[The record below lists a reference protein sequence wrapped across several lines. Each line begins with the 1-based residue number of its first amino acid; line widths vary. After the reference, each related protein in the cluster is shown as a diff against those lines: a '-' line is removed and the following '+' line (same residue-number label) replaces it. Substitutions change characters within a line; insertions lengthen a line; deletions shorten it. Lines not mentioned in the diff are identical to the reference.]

1 MTKNTR
7 FSPEVRQ
14 RAVRMV
20 LENQGEYDSQWATIC
35 SIAPKI
41 GCTPETL
48 RVWVRQ
54 HERDT
59 GGGDGGLTTA
69 ERQRLKELER
79 ENRELRRSNDI
90 LRQASAYFCEGGV
103 RPPLEKV
110 MPLLDKL
117 RKLYGVGPVCSELHI
132 APSTYYHCQQQRHH
146 PDKRS
151 ARAQRDDWLKKEI
164 LRVYDGNHQ
173 VYGVRKVWRQLLRE
187 GIRVARCTVARLM
200 AVMGLAGV
208 LRGKKV
214 RTTISRKAV
223 AAGDRVNRQFV
234 AERPD
239 QLWVADFTYVSTWQG
254 FVYVAFII
262 DVFAGYIVGWRVSSS
277 METTFVLDALEQALW
292 ARRPSGTVHHSDK
305 GSQYVSL
312 AYTQRL
318 KEAGLLASTG
328 STGDSY
334 DNAIAESI
342 NGLYKAEV
350 IHRKSWKNRAEVEL
364 ATLTW
369 VDWYNNRRL
378 LERLGHT
385 PPAEAE
391 KAYYASIGND
401 DLAAWVHR

>member
-1 MTKNTR
+1 TR

-14 RAVRMV
+14 RAIRMV
-20 LENQGEYDSQWATIC
+20 LESQDEYDSQWAAIC

-59 GGGDGGLTTA
+59 GGGDGGLTSA

-103 RPPLEKV
+103 RPPLEKM

-117 RKLYGVGPVCSELHI
+117 REQYGVGPVCSELHI

-151 ARAQRDDWLKKEI
+151 ARAQHDDWLKREI
-164 LRVYDGNHQ
+164 QRVYDENHQ

-200 AVMGLAGV
+200 AVMGLTGV

-214 RTTISRKAV
+214 RTTVSRKAV

-239 QLWVADFTYVSTWQG
+239 QLWVADFTWVSTWQG

-277 METTFVLDALEQALW
+277 METAFVLDALEQALW
-292 ARRPSGTVHHSDK
+292 ARRPSGTIHHSDK

-334 DNAIAESI
+334 DNAMAESI

-350 IHRKSWKNRAEVEL
+350 IHRKRWKNRAEVEL

-378 LERLGHT
+378 LGRLGHT

-391 KAYYASIGND
+391 KAYYASIGNND
-401 DLAAWVHR
+401 

>member
-1 MTKNTR
+1 NTR

-20 LENQGEYDSQWATIC
+20 LESQSEYDSQWATIC

-90 LRQASAYFCEGGV
+90 LRQASAYFGEGGV

-164 LRVYDGNHQ
+164 QRVYDENHK

-239 QLWVADFTYVSTWQG
+239 QLWVADFTYVSTWRG

-334 DNAIAESI
+334 DNAMAESI

-378 LERLGHT
+378 LERLGH
-385 PPAEAE
+385 
-391 KAYYASIGND
+391 
-401 DLAAWVHR
+401 

>member
-20 LENQGEYDSQWATIC
+20 LESQGEYDSQWATIC

-103 RPPLEKV
+103 RPPLEKM

-117 RKLYGVGPVCSELHI
+117 REQYGVGPLCSELHI

-164 LRVYDGNHQ
+164 QRVYDENHK

-200 AVMGLAGV
+200 AIMGLAGV

-334 DNAIAESI
+334 DNAMAESI

-401 DLAAWVHR
+401 DLAA

>member
-20 LENQGEYDSQWATIC
+20 LESQSEYDSQWATIC

-69 ERQRLKELER
+69 ERQRLKELAR

-90 LRQASAYFCEGGV
+90 LRQASAYFGEGGV
-103 RPPLEKV
+103 RPPLEKM

-117 RKLYGVGPVCSELHI
+117 REQYGVGPLCSELHI

-164 LRVYDGNHQ
+164 QRVYDENHK

-239 QLWVADFTYVSTWQG
+239 QLWVADFTYVSTWRG

-334 DNAIAESI
+334 DNAMAESI

-401 DLAAWVHR
+401 DLAA

>member
-20 LENQGEYDSQWATIC
+20 LESQSEYDSQWATIC

-117 RKLYGVGPVCSELHI
+117 RKLYGAGPVCSELHI

-164 LRVYDGNHQ
+164 QRVYDENHK

-239 QLWVADFTYVSTWQG
+239 QLWVADFTYVSTWRG

-334 DNAIAESI
+334 DNAMAESI

-401 DLAAWVHR
+401 DLAA

>member
-14 RAVRMV
+14 RAARMV
-20 LENQGEYDSQWATIC
+20 LESQGEYDSQWATIC

-41 GCTPETL
+41 GCTPEAL

-103 RPPLEKV
+103 RPPLEKM

-117 RKLYGVGPVCSELHI
+117 REQYGVGPLCSELHI

-151 ARAQRDDWLKKEI
+151 ARAQHDDWLKKEI
-164 LRVYDGNHQ
+164 QRVYDENHK

-254 FVYVAFII
+254 FVCVAFII

-277 METTFVLDALEQALW
+277 METTFVLDALEQVLW

-334 DNAIAESI
+334 DNAMAESI

-401 DLAAWVHR
+401 DLAA

>member
-1 MTKNTR
+1 
-7 FSPEVRQ
+7 VRQ
-14 RAVRMV
+14 RAIRMV
-20 LENQGEYDSQWATIC
+20 LESQDEYDSQWAAIC

-59 GGGDGGLTTA
+59 GGGDGGLTSA

-90 LRQASAYFCEGGV
+90 LRQASAYFAKAEFD
-103 RPPLEKV
+103 RLWKKL

-117 RKLYGVGPVCSELHI
+117 REQYGVGPVCSELHI

-151 ARAQRDDWLKKEI
+151 ARAQHDDWLKREI
-164 LRVYDGNHQ
+164 QRVYDENHQ

-292 ARRPSGTVHHSDK
+292 ARRPSGTIHHSDK

-312 AYTQRL
+312 AYTERL

-334 DNAIAESI
+334 DNAMAESI

-378 LERLGHT
+378 LGRLGHT

-401 DLAAWVHR
+401 DLA

>member
-1 MTKNTR
+1 
-7 FSPEVRQ
+7 
-14 RAVRMV
+14 MV
-20 LENQGEYDSQWATIC
+20 LESQGEYDSQWAAIC

-79 ENRELRRSNDI
+79 ENRELHRSNNI

-103 RPPLEKV
+103 RPPLEKI

-117 RKLYGVGPVCSELHI
+117 REQYGVGPVCSELHI

-146 PDKRS
+146 PDKRCT
-151 ARAQRDDWLKKEI
+151 RAQRDDWLKREI
-164 LRVYDGNHQ
+164 QRVYDENHQ

-208 LRGKKV
+208 LWGKKV
-214 RTTISRKAV
+214 RTTVSRKTV
-223 AAGDRVNRQFV
+223 ATGDRVNRQFV

-292 ARRPSGTVHHSDK
+292 ARRPSGTIHHSDK

-312 AYTQRL
+312 AYTERL

-334 DNAIAESI
+334 DNAMAESI

-378 LERLGHT
+378 LGRLGHT

-391 KAYYASIGND
+391 KAYYASIGNN
-401 DLAAWVHR
+401 DLAA

>member
-20 LENQGEYDSQWATIC
+20 LESQGEYHSQWAAIC

-103 RPPLEKV
+103 RPPLEKM

-117 RKLYGVGPVCSELHI
+117 REQYGVGPLCSELHI

-164 LRVYDGNHQ
+164 QRVYDENHK

-239 QLWVADFTYVSTWQG
+239 QLWVADFTYVSTWRG

-334 DNAIAESI
+334 DNAMAESI

-401 DLAAWVHR
+401 DLAA

>member
-20 LENQGEYDSQWATIC
+20 LESQSEYDSQWAAIC

-239 QLWVADFTYVSTWQG
+239 QLWVADFTLLSTWQG

-334 DNAIAESI
+334 DNAMAESI

-401 DLAAWVHR
+401 DLAA

>member
-1 MTKNTR
+1 TR

-20 LENQGEYDSQWATIC
+20 LESQGEYDSQWATIC

-90 LRQASAYFCEGGV
+90 LRQASAYFGEGGV

-164 LRVYDGNHQ
+164 QRVYDENHK

-239 QLWVADFTYVSTWQG
+239 QLWVADFTYVSTWRG

-334 DNAIAESI
+334 DNAMAESI

-350 IHRKSWKNRAEVEL
+350 IHRKSWKNRTEVEL

-385 PPAEAE
+385 P
-391 KAYYASIGND
+391 
-401 DLAAWVHR
+401 

>member
-1 MTKNTR
+1 
-7 FSPEVRQ
+7 Q
-14 RAVRMV
+14 RAIRMV
-20 LENQGEYDSQWATIC
+20 LESQDEYDSQWAAIC

-59 GGGDGGLTTA
+59 GGGDGGLTSA

-90 LRQASAYFCEGGV
+90 LRQASAYFAKAEFD
-103 RPPLEKV
+103 RLWKKL

-117 RKLYGVGPVCSELHI
+117 REQYGVGPVCSELHI

-151 ARAQRDDWLKKEI
+151 ARAQHDDWLKREI
-164 LRVYDGNHQ
+164 QRVYDENHQ

-239 QLWVADFTYVSTWQG
+239 QLWVADFTYVSTWRG

-292 ARRPSGTVHHSDK
+292 ARRPSGTIHHSDK

-312 AYTQRL
+312 AYTERL

-334 DNAIAESI
+334 DNAMAESI

-378 LERLGHT
+378 LGRLGHT
-385 PPAEAE
+385 PPAEA
-391 KAYYASIGND
+391 
-401 DLAAWVHR
+401 

>member
-20 LENQGEYDSQWATIC
+20 LESQSEYDSQWATIC

-90 LRQASAYFCEGGV
+90 LRQASAYFGEGGV
-103 RPPLEKV
+103 RPPLEKM

-117 RKLYGVGPVCSELHI
+117 REQYGVGPLCSELHI

-164 LRVYDGNHQ
+164 QRVYDENHK

-223 AAGDRVNRQFV
+223 AAGDHVNRQFV

-239 QLWVADFTYVSTWQG
+239 QLWVADFTYVSTWRG

-277 METTFVLDALEQALW
+277 METTFVPDALEQALW

-334 DNAIAESI
+334 DNAMAESI

-378 LERLGHT
+378 LGRLGHT

-391 KAYYASIGND
+391 KAYYASIGNN
-401 DLAAWVHR
+401 DLAA

>member
-20 LENQGEYDSQWATIC
+20 LESQGEYDSQWATIC

-90 LRQASAYFCEGGV
+90 LRQASAYFGEGGV
-103 RPPLEKV
+103 RPPLEKM

-117 RKLYGVGPVCSELHI
+117 REQYGVGPLCSELHI

-164 LRVYDGNHQ
+164 QRVYDENHK

-187 GIRVARCTVARLM
+187 GIRGTRCTVARLM

-334 DNAIAESI
+334 DNAMAESI

-401 DLAAWVHR
+401 DLAA

>member
-20 LENQGEYDSQWATIC
+20 LESQGEYDSQWAAIC
-35 SIAPKI
+35 SIAPKT

-54 HERDT
+54 YERDT

-90 LRQASAYFCEGGV
+90 LRQASAYFGEGGV
-103 RPPLEKV
+103 RPPLEKM

-117 RKLYGVGPVCSELHI
+117 REQYGVGPLCSELHI

-151 ARAQRDDWLKKEI
+151 ARAQRDNWLKKEI
-164 LRVYDGNHQ
+164 QRVYDENHK

-334 DNAIAESI
+334 DNAMAESI

-391 KAYYASIGND
+391 KAYYASIGNN
-401 DLAAWVHR
+401 DLAA

>member
-20 LENQGEYDSQWATIC
+20 LESQGEYDSQWAAIC

-59 GGGDGGLTTA
+59 GSGDGGFTTA

-90 LRQASAYFCEGGV
+90 LRQASAYFAKAEFD
-103 RPPLEKV
+103 RLWKKL

-117 RKLYGVGPVCSELHI
+117 REQYGVGPVCSELHI

-151 ARAQRDDWLKKEI
+151 ARAQRDDWLKREI
-164 LRVYDGNHQ
+164 QRVYDENHQ

-214 RTTISRKAV
+214 RTTVSRKAV
-223 AAGDRVNRQFV
+223 SAGDRVNRQFV

-262 DVFAGYIVGWRVSSS
+262 DVFAGCIVGWRVSSS

-312 AYTQRL
+312 AYTERL
-318 KEAGLLASTG
+318 KEAKLLASTG

-334 DNAIAESI
+334 DNAMAESI

-369 VDWYNNRRL
+369 VDWYNNR
-378 LERLGHT
+378 
-385 PPAEAE
+385 
-391 KAYYASIGND
+391 
-401 DLAAWVHR
+401 

>member
-20 LENQGEYDSQWATIC
+20 LESQGEYDSQWAAIC

-214 RTTISRKAV
+214 RTTVSRKAV

-254 FVYVAFII
+254 VVYVAFII

-334 DNAIAESI
+334 DNAMAENI

-401 DLAAWVHR
+401 DLAA

>member
-20 LENQGEYDSQWATIC
+20 LESQSEYDSQWATIC

-90 LRQASAYFCEGGV
+90 LRQASAYFGEGGV
-103 RPPLEKV
+103 RPPLEKM

-117 RKLYGVGPVCSELHI
+117 REQYGVGPLCSELHI

-164 LRVYDGNHQ
+164 QRVYDENHK

-239 QLWVADFTYVSTWQG
+239 QLWVADFTYVSTWRG

-334 DNAIAESI
+334 DNAMAESI

-350 IHRKSWKNRAEVEL
+350 IHRKSWKKRAEVEL

-401 DLAAWVHR
+401 DLAA

>member
-20 LENQGEYDSQWATIC
+20 LESQDEYDSQWAAIC

-90 LRQASAYFCEGGV
+90 LRQASAYFAKAEFD
-103 RPPLEKV
+103 RLWKKL

-117 RKLYGVGPVCSELHI
+117 REQYGVGPVCSELHI

-151 ARAQRDDWLKKEI
+151 ARAQHDDWLKREI
-164 LRVYDGNHQ
+164 QRVYDENHQ

-239 QLWVADFTYVSTWQG
+239 QLWVADFTYVSTWRG

-334 DNAIAESI
+334 DNAMAESI

-385 PPAEAE
+385 P
-391 KAYYASIGND
+391 
-401 DLAAWVHR
+401 

>member
-20 LENQGEYDSQWATIC
+20 LESQSEYDSQWATIC

-90 LRQASAYFCEGGV
+90 LRQASAYFGEGGV
-103 RPPLEKV
+103 RPPLEKM

-117 RKLYGVGPVCSELHI
+117 REQYGVGPLCSELHI

-151 ARAQRDDWLKKEI
+151 ARAQRDNWLKKEI
-164 LRVYDGNHQ
+164 QRVYDENHK

-239 QLWVADFTYVSTWQG
+239 QLWVADFTYVSTWRG

-334 DNAIAESI
+334 DNAMAENI

-401 DLAAWVHR
+401 DLAA

>member
-20 LENQGEYDSQWATIC
+20 LESQGEYDSQWATIC
-35 SIAPKI
+35 SIAPKT

-90 LRQASAYFCEGGV
+90 LRQASAYFGEGGV
-103 RPPLEKV
+103 RPPLEKM

-117 RKLYGVGPVCSELHI
+117 REQYGVGPLCSELHI

-164 LRVYDGNHQ
+164 QRVYDENHK

-239 QLWVADFTYVSTWQG
+239 QLWVADFTYVSTWRG

-334 DNAIAESI
+334 DNAMAESI

-401 DLAAWVHR
+401 DLAA

>member
-20 LENQGEYDSQWATIC
+20 LESQDEYDSQRAAIC
-35 SIAPKI
+35 SIAPKT

-48 RVWVRQ
+48 RVWIRQ
-54 HERDT
+54 HDRDT

-103 RPPLEKV
+103 RPPLEKI

-117 RKLYGVGPVCSELHI
+117 REQYGVGPVCSELHI

-151 ARAQRDDWLKKEI
+151 ARAQRDDWLKREI
-164 LRVYDGNHQ
+164 QRVYDENHQ

-214 RTTISRKAV
+214 RTTVSRKTV
-223 AAGDRVNRQFV
+223 ATGDRVNRQFV

-292 ARRPSGTVHHSDK
+292 ARRPSGTIHHSDK

-312 AYTQRL
+312 AYTERL

-334 DNAIAESI
+334 DNAMAESI

-378 LERLGHT
+378 LGRLGHT

-391 KAYYASIGND
+391 KAYYASIGNN
-401 DLAAWVHR
+401 DLAA

>member
-20 LENQGEYDSQWATIC
+20 LESQSEYDSQWATIC

-90 LRQASAYFCEGGV
+90 LRQASAYFGEGGV
-103 RPPLEKV
+103 RPPLEKM

-117 RKLYGVGPVCSELHI
+117 REQYGVGPLCSELHI

-164 LRVYDGNHQ
+164 QRVYDENHK

-239 QLWVADFTYVSTWQG
+239 QLWVADFTYVSTWRG

-334 DNAIAESI
+334 DNAMAESI

-378 LERLGHT
+378 LGRLGHT

-401 DLAAWVHR
+401 DLAA

>member
-1 MTKNTR
+1 
-7 FSPEVRQ
+7 
-14 RAVRMV
+14 A
-20 LENQGEYDSQWATIC
+20 AIC
-35 SIAPKI
+35 SIAPKT

-48 RVWVRQ
+48 RVWIRQ

-90 LRQASAYFCEGGV
+90 LRQASAYFGEGGV
-103 RPPLEKV
+103 RPPLEKI

-117 RKLYGVGPVCSELHI
+117 REQYGVGPVCSELHI

-151 ARAQRDDWLKKEI
+151 ARAQRDDWLKREI
-164 LRVYDGNHQ
+164 QRVYDENHQ

-214 RTTISRKAV
+214 RTTVSRKTV
-223 AAGDRVNRQFV
+223 ATGDRVNRQFV

-292 ARRPSGTVHHSDK
+292 ARRPSGTIHHSDK

-312 AYTQRL
+312 AYTERL

-334 DNAIAESI
+334 DNAMAESI

-378 LERLGHT
+378 LGRLGHT

-391 KAYYASIGND
+391 KAYYASIGNN
-401 DLAAWVHR
+401 DLAA

>member
-14 RAVRMV
+14 RAIRMV
-20 LENQGEYDSQWATIC
+20 LESQDEYDSQWAAIC

-59 GGGDGGLTTA
+59 GGGDGGLTSA

-90 LRQASAYFCEGGV
+90 LRQASAYFAKAEFD
-103 RPPLEKV
+103 RLWKKL

-117 RKLYGVGPVCSELHI
+117 REQYGVGPVCSELHI

-151 ARAQRDDWLKKEI
+151 ARAQHDDWLKREI
-164 LRVYDGNHQ
+164 QRVYDENHQ

-292 ARRPSGTVHHSDK
+292 ARRPSGTIHHSDK

-312 AYTQRL
+312 AYTERL

-334 DNAIAESI
+334 DNAMAESI

-378 LERLGHT
+378 LGR
-385 PPAEAE
+385 
-391 KAYYASIGND
+391 
-401 DLAAWVHR
+401 

>member
-14 RAVRMV
+14 RAIRMV
-20 LENQGEYDSQWATIC
+20 LESQGEYDSQWAAIC

-90 LRQASAYFCEGGV
+90 LRQASAYFAKAEFD
-103 RPPLEKV
+103 RLWKKL

-117 RKLYGVGPVCSELHI
+117 REQYGVGPLCSELHI

-164 LRVYDGNHQ
+164 QRVYDENHQ

-239 QLWVADFTYVSTWQG
+239 QLWVADFTYVSTWRG

-292 ARRPSGTVHHSDK
+292 ARQPSGTVHHSDK

-334 DNAIAESI
+334 DNAMAESI

-350 IHRKSWKNRAEVEL
+350 IHRKSWKNRTEVEL

-378 LERLGHT
+378 LERLGH
-385 PPAEAE
+385 
-391 KAYYASIGND
+391 
-401 DLAAWVHR
+401 

>member
-1 MTKNTR
+1 
-7 FSPEVRQ
+7 PEVRQ

-20 LENQGEYDSQWATIC
+20 LESQSEYDSQWATIC

-103 RPPLEKV
+103 RPPLEKM

-117 RKLYGVGPVCSELHI
+117 REQYGVGPLCSELHI

-164 LRVYDGNHQ
+164 QRVYDENHK

-239 QLWVADFTYVSTWQG
+239 QLWVADFTYVSTWRG

-334 DNAIAESI
+334 DNAMAESI

-391 KAYYASIGND
+391 KAYYA
-401 DLAAWVHR
+401 

>member
-20 LENQGEYDSQWATIC
+20 LESQGEYDSQWATIC

-90 LRQASAYFCEGGV
+90 LRQASAYFAKAEFD
-103 RPPLEKV
+103 RLWKKL

-117 RKLYGVGPVCSELHI
+117 REQYGVGPLCSELHI

-151 ARAQRDDWLKKEI
+151 ARAQRDNWLKKEI
-164 LRVYDGNHQ
+164 QRVYDENHK

-187 GIRVARCTVARLM
+187 GIRVAKCTVARLM

-223 AAGDRVNRQFV
+223 AAGDSVNRQFV

-239 QLWVADFTYVSTWQG
+239 QLWVADFTYVSTWRG

-334 DNAIAESI
+334 DNAMAESI

-401 DLAAWVHR
+401 DLAA

>member
-20 LENQGEYDSQWATIC
+20 LESQGEYDSQWATIC

-90 LRQASAYFCEGGV
+90 LRQASAYFGEGGV
-103 RPPLEKV
+103 RPPLEKM

-117 RKLYGVGPVCSELHI
+117 REQYGVGPVCSELHI

-151 ARAQRDDWLKKEI
+151 ARAQRDNWLKKEI
-164 LRVYDGNHQ
+164 QRVYDENHK

-334 DNAIAESI
+334 DNAMAESI

-391 KAYYASIGND
+391 KA
-401 DLAAWVHR
+401 